1 MKMKKENTH
10 DRKKNGV
17 REQDEIMN
25 RVNQAFEKISQ
36 DVKEMINQNN
46 DQLS

>member
-10 DRKKNGV
+10 DRKKNGE
-17 REQDEIMN
+17 RERDEIMN
-25 RVNQAFEKISQ
+25 RVNQTFEKISQ